1 MWCLP
6 HTMQRYLQNSLLEQ
20 RGQRHFDCWAA
31 TYGESVAALE
41 LAPEG
46 TGYRMKTRFA
56 KFNNVPEMVTAFRE
70 CADIQTADM
79 LKLPV
84 PETVYQTEVTKPT
97 SYQQEMVKGFGER
110 AEEIRK
116 GNVDPRDDNML
127 KITNDGRKLALDQR
141 LVNFLL
147 PDTPESKVN
156 RCTENIFQIWQ
167 DTAEK
172 KSAQLVF
179 CDLSTPKQEKTAGIS
194 KKETADISE
203 KAEYVFTDVYNDL
216 FYKLKNMGIPEQEIA
231 FIHDANTEAKKN
243 ELFAKVRRGEVRVL
257 IGSTFKMGAGT
268 NVQNK
273 LIALHHLDVPWRPAE
288 NLTMPES
295 KTRRGRVGKGIANT
309 LDTSC
314 NQGVVVPVSY
324 GGTESNVTEQNTYV
338 AVMLSDGSPVCAI
351 WNEEYDCYIAIRKL
365 TPKECFRLQGWED
378 VYFERAALVNSNRQ
392 LYKQAGNGVT
402 VPVVRAISK
411 KM

>member
-1 MWCLP
+1 MRNVAGISQTEAKKSSDLYMKCQYLDELTNSRGIIFATGTP
-6 HTMQRYLQNSLLEQ
+6 ISNSMTELYTMQRYLQNNLLEQ

-31 TYGESVAALE
+31 TYGECVAALE

-70 CADIQTADM
+70 CADIQTAEM

-84 PETVYQTEVTKPT
+84 PEAVYQTEVTKPT
-97 SYQQEMVKGFGER
+97 PYQKEMVKGFGER
-110 AEEIRK
+110 AEKIRK

-141 LVNFLL
+141 LVNPLL

-156 RCTENIFQIWQ
+156 RCVENIFQIWC

-179 CDLSTPKQEKTAGIS
+179 CDLSTPKQEKTAGIP
-194 KKETADISE
+194 KEPETAGVPKEPETAHNPKEPEMADVSKE
-203 KAEYVFTDVYNDL
+203 PETAHSPKEPEYVFTDVYHEL

-231 FIHDANTEAKKN
+231 FIHDANTETKKN
-243 ELFAKVRRGEVRVL
+243 ELFAKVRRGDVRVL

-268 NVQNK
+268 NVQSR
-273 LIALHHLDVPWRPAE
+273 LAALHHLDVPWRPADV
-288 NLTMPES
+288 
-295 KTRRGRVGKGIANT
+295 GRILRTFKIKKNVEVTDNGKDN
-309 LDTSC
+309 
-314 NQGVVVPVSY
+314 
-324 GGTESNVTEQNTYV
+324 
-338 AVMLSDGSPVCAI
+338 
-351 WNEEYDCYIAIRKL
+351 
-365 TPKECFRLQGWED
+365 F
-378 VYFERAALVNSNRQ
+378 
-392 LYKQAGNGVT
+392 
-402 VPVVRAISK
+402 
-411 KM
+411 